1 MDWHSATPRTN
12 RANRL
17 LLAALIAGSAS
28 GCASQQGPRVASD
41 SHRPAPTAAIAG
53 DLRPTEKAE
62 HQPDFDHA
70 ERLVVQPA
78 GYTDGV
84 LLASPMAFA
93 QPPNDPNER
102 SFGQLLELDPPK
114 EDGELGAGS
123 KKEQRDAMPPEI
135 DDDEVDELDVEGDEE
150 DGEKGREGDEDKDS
164 DTDERDEADKVDSP
178 LPAPNSQLASGQ
190 PVAYFVQQALVS
202 HPSIRAARQRVAA
215 ELDRIPQVTAL
226 PDPQFNNTFWP
237 LHDNALQTAGGRI
250 ANQMSLQQGVPFPD
264 KLQTK
269 GAIVSREAQM
279 AQAEVERIERQI
291 TESVRL
297 AYYEV
302 WYATR
307 AIAIIE
313 ETRDLVDDLTKVAEA
328 RYRSGGSQQ
337 DVLRAQLETDRL
349 DNQLIELQK
358 QKEVA
363 QADLAA
369 LLQQPTSLIP
379 QATEELGVA
388 DAPMQLEALI
398 AQAEQCNP
406 SLRGLAAEI
415 QRDRQ
420 KQRLACLQQYPD
432 FMVGLNWGI
441 VSDGHDVIS
450 PVADGNDNLSITFG
464 TTLPIWREKIN
475 AGVREASRR
484 TSSTQQRLEAERDEI
499 YGRLRRLLAQAD
511 SLVEQTGVY
520 KDRIIPRTEDTLKL
534 AIADYRGERT
544 DFFTLIETYREL
556 LMFEIQLARIN
567 ATLAGTIAQVDRT
580 VGCPY

>member
-1 MDWHSATPRTN
+1 MSTCQNRTHFRSRN
-12 RANRL
+12 RHF
-17 LLAALIAGSAS
+17 LALTLIACSAGGCATGAARSSFARHTATSQAAAS
-28 GCASQQGPRVASD
+28 GVSEIPSADPKTQIS
-41 SHRPAPTAAIAG
+41 G
-53 DLRPTEKAE
+53 DLIHVKPVGYNDFQFAHDSNQSGMVFAAPLVLPKDESDEETAEKPFSE
-62 HQPDFDHA
+62 
-70 ERLVVQPA
+70 
-78 GYTDGV
+78 
-84 LLASPMAFA
+84 
-93 QPPNDPNER
+93 
-102 SFGQLLELDPPK
+102 LLEID
-114 EDGELGAGS
+114 A
-123 KKEQRDAMPPEI
+123 KKK
-135 DDDEVDELDVEGDEE
+135 V
-150 DGEKGREGDEDKDS
+150 GEKGSEGDGESGRWGVREMGSKAPTLSSLPDS
-164 DTDERDEADKVDSP
+164 QTPRLPDSQTPP
-178 LPAPNSQLASGQ
+178 LPDSQSSSSGQ
-190 PVAYFVQQALVS
+190 PVDFFVRQALAA
-202 HPSIRAARQRVAA
+202 HPKIRAARQRVAA

-237 LHDNALQTAGGRI
+237 LHDNATQTAAGRI

-264 KLQTK
+264 KLRTK

-279 AQAEVERIERQI
+279 AQAEVERIERQV

-307 AIAIIE
+307 AIQIIE

-328 RYRSGGSQQ
+328 RYRAGGTQQ

-349 DNQLIELQK
+349 DDQLVQLQK
-358 QKEVA
+358 QKEMS

-369 LLQQPTSLIP
+369 LLQQPTSLLAE
-379 QATEELGVA
+379 ATDELGVA
-388 DAPMQLEALI
+388 DAPMQLDALI
-398 AQAEQCNP
+398 EQAEQCNP

-441 VSDGHDVIS
+441 VSDNHNVIS
-450 PVADGNDNLSITFG
+450 PVANGNDNLSITFG

-475 AGVREASRR
+475 AGVREANRR
-484 TSSTQQRLEAERDEI
+484 TSSTRQRLEAERDEI

-511 SLVEQTGVY
+511 SFVEQTKIYEERLV
-520 KDRIIPRTEDTLKL
+520 PRTEDTLKL
-534 AIADYRGERT
+534 TIADYRGERS

-567 ATLAGTIAQVDRT
+567 ASLAGTIAQIDRT
-580 VGCPY
+580 VGCAY

>member
-1 MDWHSATPRTN
+1 VRPTVAASAVSQVVADTPK
-12 RANRL
+12 
-17 LLAALIAGSAS
+17 SPAS
-28 GCASQQGPRVASD
+28 GGDPGVAPVGYNDFPLTSNRD
-41 SHRPAPTAAIAG
+41 SHGLVFAAPVMLTAEEPDEG
-53 DLRPTEKAE
+53 VDENPFGKLLKEVEDLEDE
-62 HQPDFDHA
+62 
-70 ERLVVQPA
+70 EL
-78 GYTDGV
+78 GV
-84 LLASPMAFA
+84 RS
-93 QPPNDPNER
+93 NER
-102 SFGQLLELDPPK
+102 REEGS
-114 EDGELGAGS
+114 EDDKA
-123 KKEQRDAMPPEI
+123 
-135 DDDEVDELDVEGDEE
+135 DES
-150 DGEKGREGDEDKDS
+150 DS
-164 DTDERDEADKVDSP
+164 DTDSNDENEAEAGSESAHNSP
-178 LPAPNSQLASGQ
+178 LPTPNSQLATGQ
-190 PVAYFVQQALVS
+190 PVEYFVQQALAA

-264 KLQTK
+264 KLRTK

-307 AIAIIE
+307 AIQIIE

-328 RYRSGGSQQ
+328 RYRSGGTQQ

-349 DNQLIELQK
+349 DDQLIQLQK
-358 QKEVA
+358 QKEVS

-369 LLQQPTSLIP
+369 LLQQPTSLLAE
-379 QATEELGVA
+379 ATEELGVN
-388 DAPMQLEALI
+388 DAPLQLDALI

-441 VSDGHDVIS
+441 VSDSHDVIS
-450 PVADGNDNLSITFG
+450 PVANGNDNLSITFG

-475 AGVREASRR
+475 AGVREANRR
-484 TSSTQQRLEAERDEI
+484 TSSTTQRLEAERDEI

-511 SLVEQTGVY
+511 SLVEQTDIY
-520 KDRIIPRTEDTLKL
+520 EDRIIPRAEDTLKL

-567 ATLAGTIAQVDRT
+567 ATLGGTIAQIDRT
-580 VGCPY
+580 VGCPF

>member
-1 MDWHSATPRTN
+1 VGYNDTQSQTN
-12 RANRL
+12 ANQSGMVFAAPIVLPEDDPDEDLTDNPFGKL
-17 LLAALIAGSAS
+17 LKNEAEKQEQANEKKRSRKEKESEGEEN
-28 GCASQQGPRVASD
+28 GDNGD
-41 SHRPAPTAAIAG
+41 S
-53 DLRPTEKAE
+53 E
-62 HQPDFDHA
+62 
-70 ERLVVQPA
+70 
-78 GYTDGV
+78 
-84 LLASPMAFA
+84 
-93 QPPNDPNER
+93 
-102 SFGQLLELDPPK
+102 
-114 EDGELGAGS
+114 S
-123 KKEQRDAMPPEI
+123 K
-135 DDDEVDELDVEGDEE
+135 EGDQ
-150 DGEKGREGDEDKDS
+150 DKEKES
-164 DTDERDEADKVDSP
+164 QTSP
-178 LPAPNSQLASGQ
+178 LPAPSPQLSSGQ
-190 PVAYFVQQALVS
+190 PVEYFVQQALAA

-264 KLQTK
+264 KLRTK

-307 AIAIIE
+307 AIQIIE

-328 RYRSGGSQQ
+328 RYRSGGTQQ

-349 DNQLIELQK
+349 DDQLIQLQK
-358 QKEVA
+358 QKEVS

-369 LLQQPTSLIP
+369 LLQQPTSLLAE
-379 QATEELGVA
+379 ATEELGVN
-388 DAPMQLEALI
+388 DAPLQLDALI

-450 PVADGNDNLSITFG
+450 PVANGNDNLSITFG
-464 TTLPIWREKIN
+464 TTLPVWREKIN
-475 AGVREASRR
+475 AGVREANRR
-484 TSSTQQRLEAERDEI
+484 TSSTMQRLDAERDEI

-511 SLVEQTGVY
+511 SLVEQTSIY
-520 KDRIIPRTEDTLKL
+520 ESRIIPRTEDTLKL

-567 ATLAGTIAQVDRT
+567 ATLAGTIAQIDRT
-580 VGCPY
+580 VGCPF

>member
-1 MDWHSATPRTN
+1 MRMHQDRTLS
-12 RANRL
+12 RSRKRQF
-17 LLAALIAGSAS
+17 LALSLIACSAG
-28 GCASQQGPRVASD
+28 GCASGPARTSLVRHTSTPTVAASAVSQVVADTPKSPASGGDPGVAPVGYNDFPLTSNRD
-41 SHRPAPTAAIAG
+41 SHGLVFAAPVMLTAEEPDEG
-53 DLRPTEKAE
+53 VDENPFGKLLKEVEDLEDE
-62 HQPDFDHA
+62 
-70 ERLVVQPA
+70 EL
-78 GYTDGV
+78 GV
-84 LLASPMAFA
+84 RS
-93 QPPNDPNER
+93 NER
-102 SFGQLLELDPPK
+102 REERS
-114 EDGELGAGS
+114 EDDKA
-123 KKEQRDAMPPEI
+123 
-135 DDDEVDELDVEGDEE
+135 DES
-150 DGEKGREGDEDKDS
+150 DS
-164 DTDERDEADKVDSP
+164 DTDSNDENEAEAGSESAPNSP
-178 LPAPNSQLASGQ
+178 LPTPNSQLATGQ
-190 PVAYFVQQALVS
+190 PVEYFVQQALAA

-264 KLQTK
+264 KLRTK

-307 AIAIIE
+307 AIQIIE

-328 RYRSGGSQQ
+328 RYRSGGTQQ

-349 DNQLIELQK
+349 DDQLIQLQK
-358 QKEVA
+358 QKEVS

-369 LLQQPTSLIP
+369 LLQQPTSLLAE
-379 QATEELGVA
+379 ATEELGVN
-388 DAPMQLEALI
+388 DAPLQLDALI

-450 PVADGNDNLSITFG
+450 PVANGNDNLSITFG

-475 AGVREASRR
+475 AGVREANRR
-484 TSSTQQRLEAERDEI
+484 TSSTTQRLEAERDEI

-511 SLVEQTGVY
+511 SLVEQTDIY
-520 KDRIIPRTEDTLKL
+520 EDRIIPRAEDTLKL

-567 ATLAGTIAQVDRT
+567 ATLAGTIAQIDRT
-580 VGCPY
+580 VGCPF